1 MAIFFVL
8 FRCRITGDEQPEI
21 VMNQNWNCCWMQ
33 ARGLAATMNNAAKR
47 PMLNTI
53 ITLLSLQGWNNGD

>member
-21 VMNQNWNCCWMQ
+21 IMNQNWNCCWMQ

-47 PMLNTI
+47 ANVEHDYYI
-53 ITLLSLQGWNNGD
+53 AQFSRVE

>member
-21 VMNQNWNCCWMQ
+21 VMNQNWNCCWNQ
-33 ARGLAATMNNAAKR
+33 ARGLAATMNEAAKR
-47 PMLNTI
+47 AGVKHEYYI
-53 ITLLSLQGWNNGD
+53 AQFSRVE

>member
-21 VMNQNWNCCWMQ
+21 VMNQNWNCCWTQ
-33 ARGLAATMNNAAKR
+33 ARGLAATMNEAAKR
-47 PMLNTI
+47 ANVEHDYYIAQFTRVE
-53 ITLLSLQGWNNGD
+53 

>member
-21 VMNQNWNCCWMQ
+21 IMNQNWNCCWMQ

-47 PMLNTI
+47 ANVEHDYYIAQFTRVE
-53 ITLLSLQGWNNGD
+53 

>member
-1 MAIFFVL
+1 MTVFFVL

-33 ARGLAATMNNAAKR
+33 ACDLALTMNEAAKR
-47 PMLNTI
+47 ANVEHDYYI
-53 ITLLSLQGWNNGD
+53 AQFSRVE

>member
-21 VMNQNWNCCWMQ
+21 IMNQNWNCCWTQ
-33 ARGLAATMNNAAKR
+33 ARGLAATMNEAAKR
-47 PMLNTI
+47 AGVKHEYYI
-53 ITLLSLQGWNNGD
+53 AQFSRVE

>member
-47 PMLNTI
+47 ANVEHYYYI
-53 ITLLSLQGWNNGD
+53 AQFSRVE

>member
-21 VMNQNWNCCWMQ
+21 VMNQNWNCCWTH
-33 ARGLAATMNNAAKR
+33 ARGLAATMNEAAKR
-47 PMLNTI
+47 AGVKHEYYI
-53 ITLLSLQGWNNGD
+53 AQFSRVE

>member
-21 VMNQNWNCCWMQ
+21 IMNQNWNCCWTQ

-47 PMLNTI
+47 ANVEHDYYI
-53 ITLLSLQGWNNGD
+53 AQFSRVE

>member
-21 VMNQNWNCCWMQ
+21 VMNQNWNCCWTQ
-33 ARGLAATMNNAAKR
+33 ARGLAATINEAAKR
-47 PMLNTI
+47 AGVKHEYYI
-53 ITLLSLQGWNNGD
+53 AQFSRVE

>member
-21 VMNQNWNCCWMQ
+21 VMNQNWNCCWTQ
-33 ARGLAATMNNAAKR
+33 ARELAATMNNAAKR
-47 PMLNTI
+47 ANVEHDYYI
-53 ITLLSLQGWNNGD
+53 AQFSRVE

>member
-21 VMNQNWNCCWMQ
+21 VMNVDGIRCWTQ
-33 ARGLAATMNNAAKR
+33 ACELAATMNEAAKR
-47 PMLNTI
+47 ANVEHDYYI
-53 ITLLSLQGWNNGD
+53 AQFSRVE

>member
-21 VMNQNWNCCWMQ
+21 VMNQNWSCCWTQ
-33 ARGLAATMNNAAKR
+33 ARGLAATMNEAAKR
-47 PMLNTI
+47 AGVKHEYYI
-53 ITLLSLQGWNNGD
+53 AQFSRVE

>member
-33 ARGLAATMNNAAKR
+33 ALGLAATMNEAAKR
-47 PMLNTI
+47 AGVKHEYYI
-53 ITLLSLQGWNNGD
+53 AQFSRVE

>member
-21 VMNQNWNCCWMQ
+21 IMNQNWNCCWTQ
-33 ARGLAATMNNAAKR
+33 ARGLAVTMNNAAKR
-47 PMLNTI
+47 ANVEHDYYI
-53 ITLLSLQGWNNGD
+53 AQFSRVE

>member
-21 VMNQNWNCCWMQ
+21 GMNQNWNCCWTQ
-33 ARGLAATMNNAAKR
+33 ARGLAATMNQAAKR
-47 PMLNTI
+47 AGVKHEYYI
-53 ITLLSLQGWNNGD
+53 AQFSRVE

>member
-47 PMLNTI
+47 ANI
-53 ITLLSLQGWNNGD
+53 EHDYYIAQFSRVE

>member
-47 PMLNTI
+47 AGVKHEYYI
-53 ITLLSLQGWNNGD
+53 AQFSRVE

>member
-21 VMNQNWNCCWMQ
+21 VMNQNWNGCWTQ
-33 ARGLAATMNNAAKR
+33 ARGLAATMNEAAKR
-47 PMLNTI
+47 AGVKHEYYI
-53 ITLLSLQGWNNGD
+53 AQFSRVE

>member
-33 ARGLAATMNNAAKR
+33 ARGLAATMNEAAKR
-47 PMLNTI
+47 AGVKHEYYI
-53 ITLLSLQGWNNGD
+53 AQFSRVE

>member
-21 VMNQNWNCCWMQ
+21 VMNLNGVSCWTQ
-33 ARGLAATMNNAAKR
+33 ASELASTMNEAAKR
-47 PMLNTI
+47 AGVKHEYYI
-53 ITLLSLQGWNNGD
+53 AQFSRVE

>member
-21 VMNQNWNCCWMQ
+21 VMNQNWNCCWNCCWMQ
-33 ARGLAATMNNAAKR
+33 ARFAATMNEAAKR
-47 PMLNTI
+47 AGVKHEYYI
-53 ITLLSLQGWNNGD
+53 AQFSRVE

>member
-33 ARGLAATMNNAAKR
+33 ARGLAATMNNAAKQANVEHDYYIAQFSR
-47 PMLNTI
+47 VE
-53 ITLLSLQGWNNGD
+53 

>member
-21 VMNQNWNCCWMQ
+21 VMNQNWNCCWTQ
-33 ARGLAATMNNAAKR
+33 ARGLAATMNEAAKR
-47 PMLNTI
+47 AGVKHEYYI
-53 ITLLSLQGWNNGD
+53 AQFSRVE

>member
-21 VMNQNWNCCWMQ
+21 VMNVDCIRCWTQ
-33 ARGLAATMNNAAKR
+33 ACELASTMNNAAKR
-47 PMLNTI
+47 ANVEHDYYI
-53 ITLLSLQGWNNGD
+53 AQFSRVE

>member
-21 VMNQNWNCCWMQ
+21 VMNQNWNCCWTQ
-33 ARGLAATMNNAAKR
+33 ARGLAATMNEAAKR
-47 PMLNTI
+47 AGVKHDYYI
-53 ITLLSLQGWNNGD
+53 AQFSRVE

>member
-33 ARGLAATMNNAAKR
+33 ARGLADTMNNSAKR
-47 PMLNTI
+47 ANVEHDYYI
-53 ITLLSLQGWNNGD
+53 AQFSRVE

>member
-1 MAIFFVL
+1 MAIFSVL

-47 PMLNTI
+47 ANVEHDYYI
-53 ITLLSLQGWNNGD
+53 AQFSRVE

>member
-21 VMNQNWNCCWMQ
+21 VMNQNWNCCWTQ
-33 ARGLAATMNNAAKR
+33 ARGLAATMNEAAKR
-47 PMLNTI
+47 AGVEHDYYI
-53 ITLLSLQGWNNGD
+53 AQFSRVE

>member
-33 ARGLAATMNNAAKR
+33 ARGLAATMNDAAKR
-47 PMLNTI
+47 ANVEHDYYI
-53 ITLLSLQGWNNGD
+53 AQFSRVE